1 MYRIGT
7 ISPGARGTR
16 LAAPAVVPRVIR
28 RLSLPALFVVVL
40 LAARTAFP
48 RDQVPVRHVEGLVH
62 GFLVLRALDGTRL
75 ADGDLFQ
82 EAHGA
87 NVTARAAFR
96 FRDGSRHVET
106 AVFEQRRT
114 FRLLTDHLVQSGPS
128 FPQPLDMMI
137 DVPRRVVS
145 VTYPDH
151 GGRDKMEVEHM
162 DLPDDLA
169 NGIIPVLLKNV
180 DGRPPTSVAYV
191 AAMPKPRLVRLL
203 ISSPG
208 EEAFTTGGLSRHAI
222 HYVLKVSIGGLAGVL
237 APLAGKQPPD
247 SHVWILAG
255 AEPAFVKSEQPLYV
269 GGPVWRIELVSPVG
283 PKGEEPTR

>member
-1 MYRIGT
+1 MRID
-7 ISPGARGTR
+7 
-16 LAAPAVVPRVIR
+16 LR
-28 RLSLPALFVVVL
+28 RLPLSVSILLSL
-40 LAARTAFP
+40 LAVRTAFP
-48 RDQVPVRHVEGLVH
+48 GDQVSVRHVEGLVH
-62 GFLVLRALDGTRL
+62 GFLVLRAQDGTRI

-87 NVTARAAFR
+87 NVTARVAFR
-96 FRDGSRHVET
+96 FRDGSRHAET

-114 FRLLTDHLVQSGPS
+114 FKLLSDRVVQRGPS
-128 FPQPLDMMI
+128 FPQPLDMTI
-137 DVPRRVVS
+137 DVPRGVVT
-145 VTYPDH
+145 VTYPGHD
-151 GGRDKMEVEHM
+151 GRDKVDTQHL

-180 DGRPPTSVAYV
+180 GERPPKSVAYV

-208 EEAFTTGGLSRHAI
+208 EETFTTGGRSRHAI

-247 SHVWILAG
+247 SHVWILGG
-255 AEPAFVKSEQPLYV
+255 AEPAFIKSEQPLYV

-283 PKGEEPTR
+283 PSPFRDSPLNR